1 MGVLLLS
8 LTAPIATLA
17 IAQQETVTPTSEP
30 DRDMPIFVVSGGW
43 GRLKVGFLFNI
54 SYEEALNLSY
64 IVRNLTYD
72 LFEWEIGYNIS
83 AAEVQLKQGDKFLN
97 KSLVVSSESPREA
110 AVYAFVAAI
119 HYSHAPA
126 LANPVLGRV
135 IHENLGEN
143 NTITEETVRAVNE
156 TAYELRVHLL
166 NAVSY
171 ARGLGYNTTVA
182 ESLLGNGDEKLR
194 EAEELLSQGNVTC
207 AFRSAVSAYRI
218 YVRAFGVLVKTVIAQ
233 FMREQVKPLTA
244 VVIEVKEPPARK
256 LFNVLPVQIRDMIR
270 ERVEKG
276 ELKSMGEIIKVIK
289 DEAMKIREQLRE
301 REKENL
307 KIAVKNMVGNLKK
320 EFRNINVSDEDL
332 DKLVEKYYAQGYRG
346 IDLAKKVLT
355 ELANRLQEQ
364 ARERVM
370 QQLNPPPRPMSRG
383 K

>member
-1 MGVLLLS
+1 LLS

-17 IAQQETVTPTSEP
+17 VAQETVTPTSEP

-43 GRLKVGFLFNI
+43 GRLKVEFLFNI
-54 SYEEALNLSY
+54 SCEEALNLSY
-64 IVRNLTYD
+64 IVRNLTYN

-83 AAEVQLKQGDKFLN
+83 AAEVQLEQGDKFLN
-97 KSLVVSSESPREA
+97 KSLVVSGESPREA

-156 TAYELRVHLL
+156 TAHELRVRLL

-182 ESLLGNGDEKLR
+182 ESLLGNGDEKLS

-218 YVRAFGVLVKTVIAQ
+218 YVRAFGELVKTVIAQ

-244 VVIEVKEPPARK
+244 VLIEVKEPPAKK

-276 ELKSMGEIIKVIK
+276 ELKSMGEIIKVVK

>member
-1 MGVLLLS
+1 MLS
-8 LTAPIATLA
+8 LTAPIATLV
-17 IAQQETVTPTSEP
+17 IAQETVTPTSEP

-43 GRLKVGFLFNI
+43 GRLKVGFLLNI

-64 IVRNLTYD
+64 IVRNLTYG
-72 LFEWEIGYNIS
+72 LFEWEIGYNIT
-83 AAEVQLKQGDKFLN
+83 AAEVQLEQGDKFLN
-97 KSLVVSSESPREA
+97 KSLEVSGESPRKA

-143 NTITEETVRAVNE
+143 DTITEQTVRAVNE
-156 TAYELRVHLL
+156 TAYELRGYLVD
-166 NAVSY
+166 AISY
-171 ARGLGYNTTVA
+171 ASGLGYNTTVA
-182 ESLLGNGDEKLR
+182 ESSLVNGDEKLS
-194 EAEELLSQGNVTC
+194 EVENLLNQGNVTS

-218 YVRAFGVLVKTVIAQ
+218 YVRAFSVLVKTVVAQ
-233 FMREQVKPLTA
+233 FMREQVRPLTA
-244 VVIEVKEPPARK
+244 VLVEFKEPPAKK
-256 LFNVLPVQIRDMIR
+256 LFSVLPVQIRDMIK
-270 ERVEKG
+270 ERVKEG
-276 ELKSMGEIIKVIK
+276 ELKSMGEIIKVIR

-307 KIAVKNMVGNLKK
+307 KIVVKNMVRNLEK
-320 EFRNINVSDEDL
+320 EFVNVNVSDEDL
-332 DKLVEKYYAQGYRG
+332 DKLIENYYAQGYRG
-346 IDLAKKVLT
+346 IDLAKKVFT
-355 ELANRLQEQ
+355 ELAYRLQEQ